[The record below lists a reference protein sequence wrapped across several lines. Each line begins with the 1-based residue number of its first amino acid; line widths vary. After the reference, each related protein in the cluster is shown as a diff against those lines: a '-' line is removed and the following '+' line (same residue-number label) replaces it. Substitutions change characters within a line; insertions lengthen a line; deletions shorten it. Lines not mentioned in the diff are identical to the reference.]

1 MNQNKDMTIFFGPLL
16 ETVLPELEHTGAIF
30 YGPNFM
36 LLPSKICFKYF

>member
-30 YGPNFM
+30 YEPNFM